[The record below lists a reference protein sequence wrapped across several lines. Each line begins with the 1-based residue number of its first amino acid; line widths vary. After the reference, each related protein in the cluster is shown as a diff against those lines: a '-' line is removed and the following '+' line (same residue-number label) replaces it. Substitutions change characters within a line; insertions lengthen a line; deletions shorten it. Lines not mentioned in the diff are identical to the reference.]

1 MKNTAHKTV
10 KCASS
15 HGDKFEISL
24 PAPGTLVT
32 SAVTGRTY
40 TVLGVNPLSTRKA
53 FVITLARQGRTV
65 TLTPREF
72 SSLHPIN
79 GVWQRRWRIING
91 NM

>member
-1 MKNTAHKTV
+1 MPPTTV
-10 KCASS
+10 KCANS
-15 HGDKFEISL
+15 HGDKYEIAL

-32 SAVTGRTY
+32 SAVTGHTY
-40 TVLGVNPLSTRKA
+40 TVCSVNPLSTRKA
-53 FVITLARQGRTV
+53 FVITLARNGRTV

-79 GVWQRRWRIING
+79 GVWQRRWRTSNG

>member
-1 MKNTAHKTV
+1 MPPTTV
-10 KCASS
+10 KCANS
-15 HGDKFEISL
+15 HGDKFEIAL

-40 TVLGVNPLSTRKA
+40 TVQGVNTLSTRKA
-53 FVITLARQGRTV
+53 FIITLARNGRTV

-72 SSLHPIN
+72 SVLQPIN
-79 GVWQRRWRIING
+79 GVWQRRWRINNG